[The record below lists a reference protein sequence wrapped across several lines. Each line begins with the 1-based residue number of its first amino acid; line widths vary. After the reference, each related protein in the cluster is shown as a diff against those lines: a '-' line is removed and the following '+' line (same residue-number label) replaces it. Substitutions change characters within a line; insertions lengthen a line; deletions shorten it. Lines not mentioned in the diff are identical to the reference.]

1 MPYFKADYVYP
12 VSSAPMRNAVVHTN
26 KQGQI
31 ISVLDESASQ
41 AIESSEIAVF
51 NGMITPGFVN
61 AHCHLELSHLLNK
74 MPEHTGLVGFI
85 KHLQQIRNNDSAL
98 IEEAAIEHQQAMYEA
113 GIVAVGD
120 ICNGT
125 HSVRAKQKGML
136 HYHNFIEL
144 FAFNPDKASESLK
157 HGEQL
162 LAAFKKVHVEK
173 QYFNSSITPHAP
185 YSTSQALVQMIAEHA
200 SNKGMPLSIH
210 NQESK
215 EELSMYLSGSGA
227 FIEMLYDFGIN
238 TAHWKTNAAGSML
251 SIAELI
257 NRQTKMLW
265 VHNTYTSEE
274 ELQSVLNILPHSYFC
289 LCPNANLYI
298 ENNMPDMSMM
308 MAFKEHVCLGTDS
321 LASNHS
327 LSIISEMQT
336 IYKAFKIDFETL
348 LRWATL
354 NGAKALGFEEKIGS
368 IEPGKTP
375 GLNVISGTPS
385 NFDEN
390 SSVKRLL

>member
-162 LAAFKKVHVEK
+162 LAAYKNLHVEK
-173 QYFNSSITPHAP
+173 QYFNASITPHAP
-185 YSTSQALVQMIAEHA
+185 YSTSHALVQMIAEHA

-251 SIAELI
+251 SIAALV

-274 ELQSVLNILPHSYFC
+274 ELQSVLNMLPHSYFC

-298 ENNMPDMSMM
+298 ENTLPDLSMM

-327 LSIISEMQT
+327 LSILSEMKT

-385 NFDEN
+385 GFNEN